1 MRAPVRVH
9 LPTPLIALFPAAPA
23 ELELP
28 AATLAE
34 LIAGLDQRFP
44 GMRGRLADSTP
55 RIRRHINIFVD
66 GERIPLQARLEPGAE
81 VFVMTAISGG

>member
-1 MRAPVRVH
+1 MPAPVRVH
-9 LPTPLIALFPAAPA
+9 LPAPLRALFPSAPA

-34 LIAGLDQRFP
+34 LIGGLDQRFP
-44 GMRGRLADSTP
+44 GMRDRLADSTP

-66 GERIPLQARLEPGAE
+66 GERAPLEASLRPGAE

>member
-1 MRAPVRVH
+1 MAAPVRVH

-44 GMRGRLADSTP
+44 GMRDRLADSTP

-66 GERIPLQARLEPGAE
+66 GERIPLDRRLEPGAE

>member
-1 MRAPVRVH
+1 MPAPVRVH
-9 LPTPLIALFPAAPA
+9 LPAPLLALFPSAPA

-28 AATLAE
+28 AATLAD
-34 LIAGLDQRFP
+34 LICGLDQRFP
-44 GMRGRLADSTP
+44 GMRDRLADSTP

-66 GERIPLQARLEPGAE
+66 GERAPLDASLRPGAE